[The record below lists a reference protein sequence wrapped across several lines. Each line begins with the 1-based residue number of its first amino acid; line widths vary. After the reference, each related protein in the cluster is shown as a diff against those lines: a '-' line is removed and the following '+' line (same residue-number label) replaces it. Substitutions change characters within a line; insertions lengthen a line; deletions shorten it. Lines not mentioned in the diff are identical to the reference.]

1 MKGTGE
7 RGREMERGEMETER
21 AERGDREG
29 PMGDLEKRCH
39 CVRQSISK

>member
-29 PMGDLEKRCH
+29 PRGGIEKRSH
-39 CVRQSISK
+39 GVSQSISK